1 MKRALILLNPSAGTG
16 KAGLNA
22 LKIINR
28 FALEGYE
35 PIVFPIIPSHGL
47 VSEKILPN
55 YEGKTDLVF
64 CSGGDGT
71 LNHVVQGVMEMRERP
86 VLAYIPTGST
96 NDFARGLNIPFEFE
110 KALDT
115 VFTGNLFRYDV
126 GKFNDRYF
134 NYVAAFGAFSDISYA
149 TDQNL
154 KNIFGHAAYIF
165 NAIGELTN
173 NLQTKYRLR
182 IETDD
187 YAEEGDYLFGAVCSA
202 ISIGGFSLFRES
214 DVKLNDGKMELLLIK
229 VPDNPAELP
238 NIANA
243 LLRGT
248 FDHPCISFRQV
259 SSVRLHAENSIP
271 WSLDGEYGGTWQD
284 AAIEVQQE
292 AIGIMC
298 NRD

>member
-1 MKRALILLNPSAGTG
+1 MKKALILINSSAGTG

-22 LKIINR
+22 WKIINR
-28 FALEGYE
+28 IALEGYE
-35 PIVFPIIPSHGL
+35 PIVYPIAPSHGL

-55 YEGKTDLVF
+55 YEGKTDLVL

-71 LNHVVQGVMEMRERP
+71 LNHVVQSLMEMQERP
-86 VLAYIPTGST
+86 HLAYIPAGST
-96 NDFARGLNIPFEFE
+96 NDFARAMNIPFEFE

-115 VFTGNLFRYDV
+115 VFTGQLFRYDV

-134 NYVAAFGAFSDISYA
+134 NYVAAFGAFSDISYG

-165 NAIGELTN
+165 NAIGELSN
-173 NLQTKYRLR
+173 NLNTNYHLR
-182 IETDD
+182 IETEDHS
-187 YAEEGDYLFGAVCSA
+187 EEGDYLFGAVCSA
-202 ISIGGFSLFRES
+202 VSIGGFSLFREA
-214 DVKLNDGKMELLLIK
+214 DFKLNDGKMELLLIK

-248 FDHPCISFRQV
+248 FDHPSISFRQISKV
-259 SSVRLHAENSIP
+259 CFHAEHSIA

-284 AAIEVQQE
+284 AAIEVQKE